1 MKPVAQALNIL
12 QGETNHSNAYMG
24 YLAPTITILRD
35 KLSKKLDIPVT
46 KPLVQE
52 LLNGIDKRFDSILND
67 KKIAAAAIL
76 HPKFKESWSSD
87 CDVIERGI
95 SFINEKLEGSVEPV
109 VDEPGQSSSEDQDE
123 ADFFQAKN
131 RRSQSFKVIS

>member
-24 YLAPTITILRD
+24 YLATITMLRD

-52 LLNGIDKRFDSILND
+52 LLNAIDKRFDSILND
-67 KKIAAAAIL
+67 KKIIAAAFFTPNLKKAGLLIVMLLKEVTNTIL
-76 HPKFKESWSSD
+76 IHFIFK
-87 CDVIERGI
+87 
-95 SFINEKLEGSVEPV
+95 L
-109 VDEPGQSSSEDQDE
+109 
-123 ADFFQAKN
+123 
-131 RRSQSFKVIS
+131 